1 MKEGIAVA
9 YFNIFIDEACMEE
22 FFGAESDESQAEFSV
37 LIHFIISQYEH
48 RRRASLRR
56 LRASYLRRCLG
67 SFSVPY

>member
-9 YFNIFIDEACMEE
+9 DFNVSKDEVYTEGG
-22 FFGAESDESQAEFSV
+22 FGAEAEESQAEFSV
-37 LIHFIISQYEH
+37 LILFIISWYEH